1 MTKDHWSWSSTMHFS
16 AVDLRPD
23 LEFRT
28 KIELFLLL
36 SKQVIKIP
44 NVEMMTPKC
53 LQSGEREKIYLLI
66 T

>member
-1 MTKDHWSWSSTMHFS
+1 MTQDHWSWSSTMHFS

-44 NVEMMTPKC
+44 NVEMMKH
-53 LQSGEREKIYLLI
+53 QNVSKVEREKKYIC
-66 T
+66 

>member
-1 MTKDHWSWSSTMHFS
+1 MHFS

-44 NVEMMTPKC
+44 NVEMMKH
-53 LQSGEREKIYLLI
+53 QNVSKVEREKKYIS
-66 T
+66 

>member
-44 NVEMMTPKC
+44 NVEMMKH
-53 LQSGEREKIYLLI
+53 QNVSKVEREKKYIC
-66 T
+66 